1 MTICVEACF
10 QARPSNKNIC
20 FVIFVLGNID
30 VWLHH
35 NKIFSFKIK
44 KSIVAR
50 YEYIMNSL
58 KIPSTIE
65 SWNYFGSVGQ
75 LLKPQ
80 NICSGN
86 IIQVQ
91 RTVLDIQP
99 NISNKMS
106 FHAKFTPCL
115 GTFSLQEIYNNHKT
129 KSENTVISRMG

>member
-1 MTICVEACF
+1 MSVNYNTVTWLQYTLDNVFNPGHDIKKYILIKHTIIAVMTICVEACF

-86 IIQVQ
+86 IIQV
-91 RTVLDIQP
+91 
-99 NISNKMS
+99 
-106 FHAKFTPCL
+106 
-115 GTFSLQEIYNNHKT
+115 
-129 KSENTVISRMG
+129 